1 MHIDRSPSI
10 SCTTRHILALS
21 ALFAVV
27 FVSWSAP
34 SVALVCPLFEAI
46 GVGCNCCTLCNSASN
61 SESGS
66 EHPTLWEWGSV
77 PSRCP
82 VPPISMC
89 RALFT
94 VGPNLPSATTLARH
108 SRKYPKQI
116 SVPSEELLRAI
127 AKVESNNDPN
137 AVGDDGKAIGIFQIR
152 WEYWKDAVD
161 YDYGETQRRGC
172 GCIRDMKK
180 RFVEQCDRCK
190 GIPSFIGGRYED
202 CWNPVYA
209 RKIVLLYMAH
219 NALSGASDET
229 LARIH
234 NGGPQG
240 PRKSET
246 LEYWKRVKQYMK

>member
-1 MHIDRSPSI
+1 MI
-10 SCTTRHILALS
+10 RHTLLS
-21 ALFAVV
+21 VVALFAVV
-27 FVSWSAP
+27 FVSWSTP

-77 PSRCP
+77 PSRRP
-82 VPPISMC
+82 VPPFDSC
-89 RALFT
+89 RT
-94 VGPNLPSATTLARH
+94 DPNHPSAGFAHNTW
-108 SRKYPKQI
+108 RKYPKQI

-127 AKVESNNDPN
+127 AKVESDNDPN
-137 AVGDDGKAIGIFQIR
+137 AVGDDGNAIGIFQIH
-152 WEYWKDAVD
+152 WAYWKDAVD

-172 GCIRDMKK
+172 GCIRDMNK
-180 RFVEQCDRCK
+180 RFVEQCDNCK

-240 PRKSET
+240 HRKSQT
-246 LEYWKRVKQYMK
+246 LDYWKRVKQYMK

>member
-77 PSRCP
+77 PSRRP
-82 VPPISMC
+82 VPPHNGC
-89 RALFT
+89 AE
-94 VGPNLPSATTLARH
+94 VKNPNSLSGGHMH
-108 SRKYPKQI
+108 SHYVKYPKQI

-161 YDYGETQRRGC
+161 YDYRESQRRGC
-172 GCIRDMKK
+172 GCIRDMNK

-190 GIPSFIGGRYED
+190 GIPSVVGGRYED

-209 RKIVLLYMAH
+209 RKMVMLYMAH
-219 NALSGASDET
+219 NAPSGASDET

-240 PRKSET
+240 HRQSET
-246 LEYWKRVKQYMK
+246 LEYWKRVKQCWK